1 MILLL
6 KASNTAAFAKKP
18 TRGIYKS
25 GA

>member
-18 TRGIYKS
+18 TRGIYKF